1 MRILLVLAV
10 FVGGLWAGLYLFLP
24 HYLESRIIPQ
34 LVAKT
39 GIADFAFKVRHIGLY
54 GADLGA
60 LRIGPEQKPA
70 LFIRSAQIDYTPKEL
85 YQKKIER
92 MTLSGIELYGE
103 YKDGKFALRS
113 IDLDQALTL
122 LQSNRTSMPESEG
135 DLPLIFLRELEIRN
149 AVIIFKVDDQTSPDP
164 L

>member
-10 FVGGLWAGLYLFLP
+10 FVAGLWAGLYFFLP
-24 HYLESRIIPQ
+24 HYLESRIIPL

-39 GIADFAFKVRHIGLY
+39 GIEDFAFNVRHIGIY

-70 LFIRSAQIDYTPKEL
+70 LLIRSAQIDYTPKEL

-103 YKDGKFALRS
+103 FKDGKFLK
-113 IDLDQALTL
+113 IMY
-122 LQSNRTSMPESEG
+122 LQQK
-135 DLPLIFLRELEIRN
+135 PL
-149 AVIIFKVDDQTSPDP
+149 KT
-164 L
+164 